1 MHVVEVFDDDEAHVY
16 AFEQGLCVRN
26 DSPRGE
32 LVQKLAAAGRRR
44 GDQVAEGSQT
54 SSQKRLAADLPHTH
68 SVQWEA
74 SDSSRIRQNPLK
86 ITSCSAIY
94 KWCFTAQVES

>member
-1 MHVVEVFDDDEAHVY
+1 MHVVEVFDDDEAHVD
-16 AFEQGLCVRN
+16 AFGQDLCVRN
-26 DSPRGE
+26 DSPRGD

-44 GDQVAEGSQT
+44 GEQVAEGSQT

-74 SDSSRIRQNPLK
+74 SDSSRIRQNHLK

-94 KWCFTAQVES
+94 NWCFTAQVES